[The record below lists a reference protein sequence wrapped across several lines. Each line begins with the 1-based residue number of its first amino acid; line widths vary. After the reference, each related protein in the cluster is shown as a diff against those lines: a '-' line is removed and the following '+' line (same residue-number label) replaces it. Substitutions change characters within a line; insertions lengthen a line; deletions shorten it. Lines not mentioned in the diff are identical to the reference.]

1 MEHRRHSWI
10 GRPWLSLFVVGL
22 LTAGCTSTGPE
33 DQEIL
38 VVNETGVVIHF
49 LAYELEASHLVDPN
63 PAFEFTPGEV
73 PVLQPGASRN
83 LQLDDIGGDFRV
95 GQDLRLFIYQITDDW
110 AELSTRLTV
119 PAEELRSSNF
129 RIEISES

>member
-1 MEHRRHSWI
+1 MEHRRHSWT
-10 GRPWLSLFVVGL
+10 GRPWLSLFVVAML
-22 LTAGCTSTGPE
+22 AAGCSSTGPE

-38 VVNETGVVIHF
+38 VVNETEGVIYF
-49 LAYELEASHLVDPN
+49 LAFELEASHLVDPIQS
-63 PAFEFTPGEV
+63 FEYIPGEI
-73 PVLQPGASRN
+73 PVLQPGASMN

-95 GQDLRLFIYQITDDW
+95 GQDLRLFIYRITDDR
-110 AELSTRLTV
+110 AELSTLLTV